1 MQTPSTDFQ
10 PADTPPPRASR
21 KLLLFALAGTAL
33 ALLASAAV
41 LGFGGPRKKTT
52 VPAAAIAALTV
63 QSATAREVPW
73 PATLDASGAIAPWQE
88 TVVGTQVAG
97 LRLVELRVNVGDTVR
112 RGQLLARFDADTLRA
127 DCDQLQAAL
136 DQAVAQAAQATTNRD
151 RALKLQGSGGIS
163 EQEVLQHVT
172 QADSARAQ
180 VGAARA
186 QLASRRLQL
195 RHAEVLAPDDGV
207 ISARSATLGAVG
219 TVGQELFRLIR
230 QGRLEWRGEL
240 TATQFSQAERGQQ
253 VVLALPDGRS
263 VEARVR
269 QLAPTLDAQT
279 RLGLVYA
286 DLAAGGPARA
296 GMYAGGSILLAQ
308 RPALVVPAASL
319 LLRDGRTHVLKLTG
333 TQRMQRVV
341 LQTVVA
347 GRRRADEAEIVQG
360 LAAGERVVARGAGF
374 LNDGDTVRLADSHE
388 GQTP

>member
-1 MQTPSTDFQ
+1 MRSDL
-10 PADTPPPRASR
+10 PPPRPSR
-21 KLLLFALAGTAL
+21 RLLMFAVAGTAL

-41 LGFGGPRKKTT
+41 LGLGGPRKKAA
-52 VPAAAIAALTV
+52 PPAAAAIAALTV
-63 QSATAREVPW
+63 ESATAREVTW
-73 PATLDASGAIAPWQE
+73 PATLDATGSIAPWQE

-97 LRLVELRVNVGDTVR
+97 QRLLELRANVGDTVR

-180 VGAARA
+180 VVAARA

-207 ISARSATLGAVG
+207 ISARNATLGTVG

-253 VVLALPDGRS
+253 VLLALPDGRS
-263 VEARVR
+263 AEARIR
-269 QLAPTLDAQT
+269 QLAPTLDGQT

-286 DLAAGGPARA
+286 DLAAGSPARA
-296 GMYAGGSILLAQ
+296 GMYAGGRIQLAQ

-333 TQRMQRVV
+333 TDRMQRVV

-347 GRRRADEAEIVQG
+347 GRRRDDEAEIVQG

-374 LNDGDTVRLADSHE
+374 LNDGDTVRLADARGSH
-388 GQTP
+388 TP

>member
-1 MQTPSTDFQ
+1 MQTLS
-10 PADTPPPRASR
+10 PAIRSDLPPPRPSR
-21 KLLLFALAGTAL
+21 RLLMFAVAGTAL

-41 LGFGGPRKKTT
+41 LGLGGPRKKAAPL
-52 VPAAAIAALTV
+52 PAAAIAALTV
-63 QSATAREVPW
+63 ESATAREVTW
-73 PATLDASGAIAPWQE
+73 PATLDATGSIAPWQE

-97 LRLVELRVNVGDTVR
+97 QRLLELRANVGDTVR

-180 VGAARA
+180 VVAARA

-207 ISARSATLGAVG
+207 ISARNATLGTVG

-253 VVLALPDGRS
+253 VLLALPDGRS
-263 VEARVR
+263 AEARIR
-269 QLAPTLDAQT
+269 QLAPTLDGQT

-286 DLAAGGPARA
+286 DLAAGSPARA
-296 GMYAGGSILLAQ
+296 GMYAGGRIQLAQ

-333 TQRMQRVV
+333 TDRMQRVV
-341 LQTVVA
+341 LQAVVA
-347 GRRRADEAEIVQG
+347 GRRRDDEAEIVQG

-374 LNDGDTVRLADSHE
+374 LNDGDTVRLADARGSH
-388 GQTP
+388 TP